1 MSSITVLARQSGRL
15 LSAQIRRLRVN
26 LERLAAQVREAVAR
40 TVSQAVAEAAHE
52 ALQIVLEGPPAAS
65 GPWHQAPEEF
75 GRPWDADEVDDR
87 RRKASRKPRTLY
99 ESLTEEDEPDHP
111 MDTEDQAASD
121 DAPASARPRRWS
133 RALTVGCQAAAWWLR
148 RHPGR
153 LSGLTATGI
162 GVAAGLVALL
172 ASPVLASAGTVAATA
187 LGVLAL
193 ADAAHS
199 AAGVATGWL

>member
-1 MSSITVLARQSGRL
+1 MTSITALARQATRVL
-15 LSAQIRRLRVN
+15 TTQAVRLREK

-52 ALQIVLEGPPAAS
+52 ALQIVLEGPPAETAS
-65 GPWHQAPEEF
+65 WHSTPEEF
-75 GRPWDADEVDDR
+75 GRPWDADEVNDS
-87 RRKASRKPRTLY
+87 RRKSSRKPRTLY
-99 ESLTEEDEPDHP
+99 ESLTEDDEPEHP
-111 MDTEDQAASD
+111 MDPEDGEVSD
-121 DAPASARPRRWS
+121 DAPASTRPRRWS

-153 LSGLTATGI
+153 LSGLTAAGI
-162 GVAAGLVALL
+162 GVAAGLVAFL
-172 ASPVLASAGTVAATA
+172 ASPLLASAGTVAATA

-193 ADAAHS
+193 ADAARS

>member
-1 MSSITVLARQSGRL
+1 MSSITVLVRQGGRL
-15 LSAQIRRLRVN
+15 LSAQVRRLRVN

-65 GPWHQAPEEF
+65 GPWQSRPEEF
-75 GRPWDADEVDDR
+75 GRPWGTEADDR
-87 RRKASRKPRTLY
+87 RGKPSRKPRTLY
-99 ESLTEEDEPDHP
+99 ESF
-111 MDTEDQAASD
+111 TEDNEPEQEIDPEDRDVSE

-172 ASPVLASAGTVAATA
+172 ASPLLANAGTVAATA
-187 LGVLAL
+187 LSVLAL
-193 ADAAHS
+193 ADAARS
-199 AAGVATGWL
+199 AASVAANWL

>member
-1 MSSITVLARQSGRL
+1 MSSITALARQSGRL

-65 GPWHQAPEEF
+65 GPWQPTPEEF
-75 GRPWDADEVDDR
+75 GRPWDTEADDR
-87 RRKASRKPRTLY
+87 RSKPSRKPRTLY
-99 ESLTEEDEPDHP
+99 ESLTEDDEPEHRRE
-111 MDTEDQAASD
+111 TEDREVSE
-121 DAPASARPRRWS
+121 DAPERTRPRRWS

-148 RHPGR
+148 RRPGR
-153 LSGLTATGI
+153 LSGLTAAGI

-172 ASPVLASAGTVAATA
+172 ASPLLANAGTVAATA
-187 LGVLAL
+187 LSVLAL
-193 ADAAHS
+193 ADAARS
-199 AAGVATGWL
+199 AASVAANWL